1 MKIEFDIEKKDL
13 KVLVNALEFAASRVS
28 DENSFNTIQKV
39 INEIKEDV
47 KNGVAIFTRFR
58 DELKKYTDGSPILET
73 SNFRTQLG
81 ISAVFIKSDNGL
93 IALMNYILKSFVLE
107 LKPNAKPDYIK
118 KDKIDDTKT
127 IKDLVNLICKNYES
141 SN

>member
-13 KVLVNALEFAASRVS
+13 KILVKALEFAASKVN

-39 INEIKEDV
+39 IQEIKEDV
-47 KNGVAIFTRFR
+47 KNGVVILKKLKE
-58 DELKKYTDGSPILET
+58 ELKKYTDGSPILES

-81 ISAVFIKSDNGL
+81 ISNVFINSNNGL
-93 IALMNYILKSFVLE
+93 IALMNYILKSLVRYY
-107 LKPNAKPDYIK
+107 KPNAKPDYIK
-118 KDKIDDTKT
+118 KDKIDDAKT
-127 IKDLVNLICKNYES
+127 IKDLVNQIANNYES

>member
-13 KVLVNALEFAASRVS
+13 TILVKALEFAASKVN

-39 INEIKEDV
+39 IQEIKEDV
-47 KNGVAIFTRFR
+47 KNGVIILRKLKE
-58 DELKKYTDGSPILET
+58 ELKKYTDGSSILET

-81 ISAVFIKSDNGL
+81 ISNVFISSNNGL
-93 IALMNYILKSFVLE
+93 IALMNYILKSLVTYY
-107 LKPNAKPDYIK
+107 KPNAKIDYIK
-118 KDKIDDTKT
+118 KDKIDDAKT
-127 IKDLVNLICKNYES
+127 IKDLVNLISNNYES